1 MSDSAAVHSA
11 DFFGPL
17 RDRWWNADY
26 LALLARRCGI
36 SVPVGVLDVGC
47 GQGHWAQ
54 ALAHVLPAGS
64 TVLGID
70 REEESLA
77 VARSRSAA
85 LRDLP
90 VRFEYRTGDALRID
104 FEDESFDV
112 VTCQTLLIHLENPR
126 DALAEMFRVLKRGG
140 LILCAEPN
148 NLAGALS
155 FDSTAWNADLG
166 SLLAAAELQLR
177 CERGKAHLGEGFN
190 SAGELLP
197 GWLADMKVDSMNV
210 YLSDKAQSV
219 WPPYDTPE
227 MQETIAAVRE
237 HRAEQRWIWDKDT
250 TRRYWLAGDG
260 DGARFESLWRELMTD
275 LDRCI
280 DDIAGGRWSAAG
292 GALMYVVS
300 ARKPVSFPATGPP
313 ATRAAGAPTPRR
325 APSDSPPSDLPP
337 RPGA

>member
-36 SVPVGVLDVGC
+36 SEPVGVLDVGC
-47 GQGHWAQ
+47 GQGHWTQ

-77 VARSRSAA
+77 
-85 LRDLP
+85 
-90 VRFEYRTGDALRID
+90 
-104 FEDESFDV
+104 
-112 VTCQTLLIHLENPR
+112 
-126 DALAEMFRVLKRGG
+126 
-140 LILCAEPN
+140 
-148 NLAGALS
+148 
-155 FDSTAWNADLG
+155 
-166 SLLAAAELQLR
+166 
-177 CERGKAHLGEGFN
+177 
-190 SAGELLP
+190 
-197 GWLADMKVDSMNV
+197 
-210 YLSDKAQSV
+210 
-219 WPPYDTPE
+219 
-227 MQETIAAVRE
+227 
-237 HRAEQRWIWDKDT
+237 DKDT

-260 DGARFESLWRELMTD
+260 DSARFESLWRELMTD

-300 ARKPVSFPATGPP
+300 ARKPVY
-313 ATRAAGAPTPRR
+313 
-325 APSDSPPSDLPP
+325 
-337 RPGA
+337 